1 MLYMKKVYLTKL
13 KQTGMVLLLAL
24 VLGAV
29 ILPLKVCARETR
41 TVRIG
46 FFPMEGYH
54 TYTETHGYDGMDLA
68 YLERLCVYTGWQIE
82 CVECDSWDDAL
93 MKLQDREVD
102 LVGSAQYSAGRA
114 EVYDY
119 AAVSSGYTYG
129 CLFVEPDSDLAFEDF
144 DRMRDMTFGVVAS
157 YIRKGEFLDYL
168 DRNGISDPHIR
179 EYDTTRQMQAALK
192 DGEVD
197 IAVHTLTEIWEQQ
210 CLVGKFAYAPYY
222 YITWKGNDEL
232 LNELNMGIEDLH
244 MDTPTLEQDLMN
256 EYYGDRQE
264 NFAAEELQF
273 INSAETIRVGFY
285 QDTKPLAYVNDS
297 GECDGIYIRILQAA
311 AQRSGVTLEFCPLG
325 RTEYWK
331 DMLIQGKIDFY
342 AGASGVQLAGDEDIA
357 LTDTFMDYNAVIIS
371 KNDHD
376 MSTDDVTMVLTNG
389 RAYWAEELQLK
400 KAVLYRDSA
409 RACLDALEAEEADI
423 TLMNTIEFNYQ
434 SKNERYSNLIEWDNY
449 RYQSDAALAAL
460 AAENPVM
467 IDVMNKALGSVTEN
481 EKDDIINLYMNIPY
495 VDYGFADYLYQ
506 SRDLLIIFGIV
517 LALFIAFGCVISRLQ
532 RESYQLLENKNKK
545 LQIAIDEAERANKAK
560 TEFLSHMSHDIRT
573 PINGI
578 MGMLNIAEKNPLDAD
593 RQEDCRKKIKTS
605 AEHLLSLINDVL
617 DINKME
623 SGNVEFAREIF
634 NLRELLRN
642 CAVIVGGQASARG
655 VKLTTEFEEPELL
668 RHELYIGS
676 PLHIKQILIN
686 IAGNAVKYNKPDG
699 SVNLRCYEISE
710 ENGTARICFEVS
722 DTGVGMSKAYMG
734 HIFEPFTQEDSG
746 ARTTYQGTGLGM
758 TITKKLVDSMDG
770 TIEIESELGLGS
782 VFTVVL
788 PLTIAQVKGGK
799 EAEEEKAPAQKRE
812 GGEPEQMS
820 GKRALLVED
829 NELNQEIARY
839 MLEENGLEV
848 TLAIN
853 GKEAVDLFRES
864 VPGDYQIIFM
874 DVMMPVMNGHDATKA
889 IRNLDRP
896 DAAAVPIVA
905 MTANAFAED
914 VQAARDAGMNEH
926 IAKPLEPDIIQKIL
940 QRFLGGHTTSD
951 DSI

>member
-1 MLYMKKVYLTKL
+1 M

-24 VLGAV
+24 ILGAV
-29 ILPLKVCARETR
+29 ILPWKVCAREPR

-46 FFPMEGYH
+46 FFPMEGFH
-54 TYTETHGYDGMDLA
+54 TYTETHGYDGLDIA

-93 MKLQDREVD
+93 QKLQEREVD

-114 EVYDY
+114 EIYDY

-157 YIRKGEFLDYL
+157 YIRKDEFLDYL

-179 EYDTTRQMQAALK
+179 EYDTTRQMQDALK
-192 DGEVD
+192 AGEVD
-197 IAVHTLTEIWEQQ
+197 IAVHTLTEIWERQ

-222 YITWKGNDEL
+222 YITWKGNEEL
-232 LNELNMGIEDLH
+232 LNELNMGIEDLN

-256 EYYGDRQE
+256 AYYGHRRE

-273 INSAETIRVGFY
+273 INSGKTIRIGFY

-297 GECDGIYIRILQAA
+297 GECDGIYIRILQTAA
-311 AQRSGVTLEFCPLG
+311 ERSGVSMEFCPLE
-325 RTEYWK
+325 RKEYWK
-331 DMLIQGKIDFY
+331 DLLTQGKIDFY
-342 AGASGVQLAGDEDIA
+342 VGASSAQLVRDSNIA

-371 KNDHD
+371 RNNHD
-376 MSTDDVTMVLTNG
+376 MSADNVTMVLTNG
-389 RAYWAEELQLK
+389 RAYWAEELQVK
-400 KAVLYRDSA
+400 GAVLYRDSA
-409 RACLDALEAEEADI
+409 RACLDALESDEADI

-434 SKNERYSNLIEWDNY
+434 SKNERFSNLIEWDNY

-460 AAENPVM
+460 STTEPVTL
-467 IDVMNKALGSVTEN
+467 DVMNKALGLIEED
-481 EKDDIINLYMNIPY
+481 EKKDIINLYMNIPY
-495 VDYGFADYLYQ
+495 VDYEFADYLYQ
-506 SRDLLIIFGIV
+506 SKDLVIIFGIA
-517 LALFIAFGCVISRLQ
+517 LALFVAFGCVISRLQ
-532 RESYQLLENKNKK
+532 RESYQMLENKNKE
-545 LQIAIDEAERANKAK
+545 LQTAIDEAERANKAK

-623 SGNVEFAREIF
+623 SGNVEFAREVF

-699 SVNLRCYEISE
+699 SVDLRCYEISE

-722 DTGVGMSKAYMG
+722 DTGIGMSKEYME

-758 TITKKLVDSMDG
+758 TITKKLVDSMGG
-770 TIEIESELGLGS
+770 TIEIESETGLGS

-788 PLTIAQVKGGK
+788 PLVIAQAEDSK
-799 EAEEEKAPAQKRE
+799 AEEEKAPAEKRE
-812 GGEPEQMS
+812 RGGVDQIR
-820 GKRALLVED
+820 GKHALLVED
-829 NELNQEIARY
+829 NELNQEIACY

-848 TLAIN
+848 TLAAN

-864 VPGDYQIIFM
+864 APGTYQIVFM
-874 DVMMPVMNGHDATKA
+874 DVMMPVMNGHDAAKA

-896 DAAAVPIVA
+896 DAATVPIVA

-926 IAKPLEPDIIQKIL
+926 IAKPLEPDMIQKIL
-940 QRFLGGHTTSD
+940 QHFLGEHTTPD
-951 DSI
+951 ESI